1 MALNGVLSSEGSKFV
16 YSHLLCLITNQYIS
30 TMADGRTPILDALD
44 ELPTAQSLQSLDC
57 LFRLL
62 LLLSHLLPICPACQA
77 AKPASLHVLISN
89 DGVVH
94 VERRQCYPRPPEK
107 TACVVEFTSNVQ
119 LPKKN
124 LQSYALHML
133 KYAPKKARICK
144 KKAEESRKYWFHINI

>member
-1 MALNGVLSSEGSKFV
+1 MVFC
-16 YSHLLCLITNQYIS
+16 HLKAANSFTAIYY
-30 TMADGRTPILDALD
+30 A
-44 ELPTAQSLQSLDC
+44 ELPINTYPPWQMAAPPFWMRSINHQQLNHCSLLTACSACSCSL
-57 LFRLL
+57 
-62 LLLSHLLPICPACQA
+62 ACQA
-77 AKPASLHVLISN
+77 AQPASLPVLISN